1 MNDGKTSGGG
11 DEVAEGEE
19 GGDRNFAEFA
29 RVRLL
34 FPVTVRR
41 LHRSLFCSVSDDDND
56 KQKKKKFI
64 LGLKCGF

>member
-41 LHRSLFCSVSDDDND
+41 LHRSLFCSVSDDD
-56 KQKKKKFI
+56 KQKKRNLFWV
-64 LGLKCGF
+64 LKGGF

>member
-1 MNDGKTSGGG
+1 
-11 DEVAEGEE
+11 
-19 GGDRNFAEFA
+19 
-29 RVRLL
+29 
-34 FPVTVRR
+34 VTVRR